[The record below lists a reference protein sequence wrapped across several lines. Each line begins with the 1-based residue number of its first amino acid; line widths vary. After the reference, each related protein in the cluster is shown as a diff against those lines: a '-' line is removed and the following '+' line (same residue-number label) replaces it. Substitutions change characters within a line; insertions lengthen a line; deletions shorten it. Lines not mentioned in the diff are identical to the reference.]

1 MHQKKPNHVSIQKKL
16 NSRKKTKKDK
26 IIKKMKTKYIFLQTQ
41 IYLQDQNTSLTSFRG
56 HKNIDHLQT
65 ILKETQLAF
74 DLKKKITTS
83 LFR

>member
-65 ILKETQLAF
+65 IFTETQHDF
-74 DLKKKITTS
+74 DLKKKNNN
-83 LFR
+83 FNV